1 MTGRLI
7 LNIVKNRQPQGS
19 FIGHIGGDDFIFIM
33 DAEAIEDAA
42 AEVLSTFD
50 RIITTFYDESEKTE
64 GIVALDRQGNSRS
77 FPVMTMS
84 IGITTN
90 AYRRFSHYGEM
101 TEAVSERPGLREADE
116 GELLQGRQAP
126 RPPRRRVGTFTPAF

>member
-1 MTGRLI
+1 
-7 LNIVKNRQPQGS
+7 
-19 FIGHIGGDDFIFIM
+19 M

-90 AYRRFSHYGEM
+90 AYRRVLALRRDDGGRLRDE
-101 TEAVSERPGLREADE
+101 GLREADE
-116 GELLQGRQAP
+116 GGMLQGRQAP
-126 RPPRRRVGTFTPAF
+126 RPPRRRVETCAPALAASRALS